1 VTSAEQLAALDA
13 AGATSDD
20 TIAALRMHAV
30 SASSD
35 AVAAL
40 RADARVASV
49 EADRS
54 RGAEADPSD
63 SLYPDQWALRRIGW
77 DQVFGTSIGGSA
89 IVAILD
95 TGVDGSQPELAGK
108 LVAGTSLLG
117 TSATID
123 PNGHGTAMAGIIA
136 AGTDNASGIAGVGYD
151 GVSIMPVTVLGP
163 DGLGR
168 DSDVIEGLVWAA
180 DHGADVALMAFS
192 ATGYSSALQA
202 SVDYAW
208 SKGVVL
214 VAATGNDGSSSAAFP
229 AGDRGVVGVSNT
241 DQSDT
246 LNASSNYGAD
256 TFLAAPGTDI
266 VTIVPGG
273 GTTSVTGTSA
283 SAAHVA
289 AAAALLRAADGSLSN
304 GAIVGRLARTADA
317 VGTVAQTGNGRLNL
331 ARAFADT
338 STEAVKPAGAAPV
351 GDGGPFVGP
360 YAAAGNGVVRITVRD
375 SVTTAVI
382 AGATVICTAGCN
394 GSGNSG
400 ITNASGIAQF
410 TVNYPGNS
418 ATVTLQA
425 SATGYTPNSAAVLVT
440 NSNGSANPAT
450 ATIFLTP
457 ANTAPTANAQS
468 VTTDEDVAMLITLTG
483 SDAQQCELTFSI
495 ETAPLHG
502 TLSLITNQACAGGTP
517 NSDGAQITYTPAPNY
532 SGPDSIT
539 FKVNDGTTDST
550 SETVTIAVT
559 AVNDAPV
566 NHLPGGQS
574 TAEDTAL
581 VFSSGD
587 ANQISVTDVDAGA
600 SPVKI
605 SLSATNGS
613 LTLSGVASLVF
624 TTGDGT
630 ADGAMV
636 FSGTLAAVNAALN
649 GLSYQ
654 PILDFNGSAS
664 LSIASDD
671 QGANG
676 SGGALTDSDSL
687 TINVRSVNDAPV
699 ITNVSPSPASISEGD
714 STTVTVSFTD
724 SDSGDGHTCTF
735 AWGDGSSPATVV
747 AGATSCSASHAYVDD
762 NPTGTAAD
770 SYTVNVTV
778 TDDGTTDGAP
788 DPMNDVDSTSVTV
801 SNLAPVVTIDGGPTS
816 VNEGDAA
823 SHYTYSWTD
832 PGDDTWTRTTS
843 CGATGVKSNDAFDTT
858 LKTGSFDC
866 AWADDVGLAGSSS
879 DVETVSVTVADDDS
893 GTDAKTR
900 DVTVNNVAPADLT
913 ASLSDDDIDE
923 NDATTLSG
931 SFTDPG
937 ALDVHTVT
945 IDWGDGSSDTVVT
958 LAIGARTYSASHTYL
973 DDDGDDT
980 YAVAIT
986 VNDDDAGSDTASAS
1000 VAVHNVAP
1008 SLDTASP
1015 TSPINENNSST
1026 LAGTF
1031 TDPGTLD
1038 TFTLVVDWADGVT
1051 ASYPVGTSRTFSV
1064 SHQYLDDNPTG
1075 TAGDTYVI
1083 SVSVSDD
1090 DTGSASASTSVTVNN
1105 VAPSVGPVSVSFN
1118 PVTHVATAT
1127 ATFTDP
1133 GTLDTHVAS
1142 TVAWNVVGSSPAVT
1156 IVEPAGST
1164 PGSVTGTVVLGTGC
1178 YPVLSATI
1186 SVTDDDLGMTSQS
1199 GSLSGPADAY
1209 TVAFRPPIKDGERN
1223 LVKYNNVV
1231 PVKVVIN
1238 SSCAPGTTV
1247 TSPELYV
1254 TLSPGSGGEIIDDV
1268 NVVVESVSSAD
1279 TGQKM
1284 RNADG
1289 GYIYNLTTKG
1299 LSITSDYTIRI
1310 RLGGATLA
1318 DPVVLD
1324 GVIRPKK

>member
-1 VTSAEQLAALDA
+1 V
-13 AGATSDD
+13 
-20 TIAALRMHAV
+20 
-30 SASSD
+30 
-35 AVAAL
+35 
-40 RADARVASV
+40 
-49 EADRS
+49 
-54 RGAEADPSD
+54 
-63 SLYPDQWALRRIGW
+63 
-77 DQVFGTSIGGSA
+77 
-89 IVAILD
+89 
-95 TGVDGSQPELAGK
+95 
-108 LVAGTSLLG
+108 
-117 TSATID
+117 
-123 PNGHGTAMAGIIA
+123 
-136 AGTDNASGIAGVGYD
+136 
-151 GVSIMPVTVLGP
+151 
-163 DGLGR
+163 
-168 DSDVIEGLVWAA
+168 
-180 DHGADVALMAFS
+180 
-192 ATGYSSALQA
+192 
-202 SVDYAW
+202 
-208 SKGVVL
+208 
-214 VAATGNDGSSSAAFP
+214 
-229 AGDRGVVGVSNT
+229 
-241 DQSDT
+241 
-246 LNASSNYGAD
+246 
-256 TFLAAPGTDI
+256 
-266 VTIVPGG
+266 
-273 GTTSVTGTSA
+273 
-283 SAAHVA
+283 
-289 AAAALLRAADGSLSN
+289 
-304 GAIVGRLARTADA
+304 
-317 VGTVAQTGNGRLNL
+317 
-331 ARAFADT
+331 
-338 STEAVKPAGAAPV
+338 
-351 GDGGPFVGP
+351 
-360 YAAAGNGVVRITVRD
+360 AAGNGVVRINVRD
-375 SVTTAVI
+375 SVTNAVI
-382 AGATVICTAGCN
+382 TGATVICTVGCN

-425 SATGYTPNSAAVLVT
+425 SATGYGPNSAAVLVT

-450 ATIFLTP
+450 ATISLTP

-517 NSDGAQITYTPAPNY
+517 NSDGAQVTYTPAPNY

-735 AWGDGSSPATVV
+735 AWGDGSSPTTVV

-879 DVETVSVTVADDDS
+879 DIETVSVSVADDDS
-893 GTDAKTR
+893 GTDTKTR
-900 DVTVNNVAPADLT
+900 DITVNNLAPADPT
-913 ASLSDDDIDE
+913 ANLSDDDIDE
-923 NDATTLSG
+923 NDSTTLSG

-1008 SLDTASP
+1008 SLGTATP
-1015 TSPINENNSST
+1015 TSPVNESDSST
-1026 LAGTF
+1026 LAGIF

-1038 TFTLVVDWADGVT
+1038 TFILVVDWGDGVI
-1051 ASYPVGTSRTFSV
+1051 ASYPLGTSRTFSV

-1075 TAGDTYVI
+1075 TASDVYPVSWTVTDDDTGSDSDNGNVTVNNVAPTAVNLSLSATTINENGSTTLGGSFTDPGTLDTHTVVIAWGDGSPDTTINLAAGVLSFSGASHQYLDDNPTGTAGDTYLI

-1142 TVAWNVVGSSPAVT
+1142 TVAWNVIGSSPAVT